1 MARKSLH
8 KSVVEA
14 VLLLNDLTL
23 LILNGAKLG
32 EEALKGRI
40 HINLALV
47 SGVLELMA
55 TDV

>member
-1 MARKSLH
+1 VARKSLH
-8 KSVVEA
+8 KGVVEA

-23 LILNGAKLG
+23 LILDGAKLR
-32 EEALKGRI
+32 EEALESSI

-47 SGVLELMA
+47 SCVLELMA